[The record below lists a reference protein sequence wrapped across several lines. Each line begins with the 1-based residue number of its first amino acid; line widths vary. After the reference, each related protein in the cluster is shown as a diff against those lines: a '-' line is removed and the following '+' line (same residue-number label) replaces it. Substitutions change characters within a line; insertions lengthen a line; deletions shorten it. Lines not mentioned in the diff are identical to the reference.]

1 MKSDLQPNFHRLK
14 FSGGMALLL
23 LWCSQWCL
31 GEYTPGKTISQRF
44 IILKSIIANNTP
56 TQRYNALMF
65 LTTSIERGV
74 DFALPTGHKLIFMFS
89 GRAEVSFRKNL
100 AF

>member
-23 LWCSQWCL
+23 LWWSQWCL

-65 LTTSIERGV
+65 LTTKPSREGV

-89 GRAEVSFRKNL
+89 SRAEVSFKKT
-100 AF
+100 